1 MKNAILSY
9 HTYADLP
16 IVESGKGIYLKD
28 IKGKTYIDASS
39 GAVVVGI
46 GHGREEIAEVLRAQ
60 AAKIAYV
67 IRVQFMN
74 IPSLELSNKIA
85 TLAPKNMNRS
95 YFVSGGSEAN
105 ETAIKLSIRFQQLLG
120 NPKKTKIISRW
131 QSYHGN
137 TLGALSVSGHTKRR
151 RDYSNLLLHM
161 PLIPP
166 VYCYRCPFNK
176 KSESCDLECARE
188 LEVIVKRE
196 GPENIAAFIA
206 EPIVGATL
214 GAVPPVDEYFPLIRE
229 ICDTHEMLFIA
240 DEIMT
245 GFGRTGKYFAMEYW
259 NVTPDILSFGKGVTA
274 GYSPLAGIITHK
286 RISETFEDKA
296 TEFVHGFT
304 FAFNPLTTAV
314 ALKVLEII
322 EEEQLVENAKIM
334 GEYFVK
340 RLTVLEELP
349 IVGDIRGK
357 GLLFGI
363 EFVKNKEWKEPFPP
377 NDHMAYKIMRD
388 LMDRGLVIYPG
399 SGTKD
404 GLSGDH
410 ILLAPPL
417 IITKDEI
424 NKIIQI
430 LQDYLSGL

>member
-314 ALKVLEII
+314 ALKVLEIV
-322 EEEQLVENAKIM
+322 EEEQLIENAKIM

>member
-105 ETAIKLSIRFQQLLG
+105 ETAIKLSIRFQQLIG
-120 NPKKTKIISRW
+120 NPKKTKIVSRW
-131 QSYHGN
+131 QSFHGN

-314 ALKVLEII
+314 ALKVLEIV
-322 EEEQLVENAKIM
+322 EEEQLIENAKIM